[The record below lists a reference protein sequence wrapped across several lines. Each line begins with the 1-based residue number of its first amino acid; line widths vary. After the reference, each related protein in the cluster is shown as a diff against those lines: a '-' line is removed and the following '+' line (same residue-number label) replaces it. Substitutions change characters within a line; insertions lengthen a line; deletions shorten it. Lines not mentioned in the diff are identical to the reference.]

1 MKIRKENLEELLS
14 SKPEFLRSHDLI
26 AMGLYNSFSDVCL
39 SKKRGFSPPSIRL
52 SPRKIV
58 YPKNMVLEWLHK
70 KSLLDA
76 EAKSKTLVEETV

>member
-1 MKIRKENLEELLS
+1 MEIRKEDLEELLS

-26 AMGLYNSFSDVCL
+26 KLGLYNSFSDVCL
-39 SKKRGFSPPSIRL
+39 SKKRGFSPPNIRL

-70 KSLLDA
+70 KSLLNF
-76 EAKSKTLVEETV
+76 ENKSKSTVKEAF